1 MAQQSKETLIKRYES
16 CAETYKKKGD
26 REYAYAKNG
35 LGDEH
40 YGKAK
45 EAYKRSKRNQN
56 KADTLEPVQYLFAH
70 VVLASFLSCF
80 VKSPCNMIV
89 WRRQFLC
96 I

>member
-45 EAYKRSKRNQN
+45 EAYKRSKRNQD
-56 KADTLEPVQYLFAH
+56 KADALKNE
-70 VVLASFLSCF
+70 
-80 VKSPCNMIV
+80 K
-89 WRRQFLC
+89 
-96 I
+96 

>member
-1 MAQQSKETLIKRYES
+1 MVKYITTKKYYFHFVGGDFLALQSKETLIKRYES

-45 EAYKRSKRNQN
+45 EAYKRSKRNQD
-56 KADTLEPVQYLFAH
+56 KADALKNA
-70 VVLASFLSCF
+70 
-80 VKSPCNMIV
+80 
-89 WRRQFLC
+89 
-96 I
+96 